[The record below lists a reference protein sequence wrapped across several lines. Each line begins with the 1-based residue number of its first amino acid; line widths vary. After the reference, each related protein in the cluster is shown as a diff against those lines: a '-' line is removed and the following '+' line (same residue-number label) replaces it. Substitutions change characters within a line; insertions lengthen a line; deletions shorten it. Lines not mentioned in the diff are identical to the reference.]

1 MKVNSISSFNYNSI
15 RPSFKHTAVPY
26 PEYESAY
33 YNAPDTFGTKILNI
47 ADKITELFSPKV
59 TKEASQIKANI
70 DDVYANKTVDI
81 DELPPKKQL
90 LSVLA

>member
-33 YNAPDTFGTKILNI
+33 YKDPETIGTKILSI
-47 ADKITELFSPKV
+47 ADKISELFSPKV
-59 TKEASQIKANI
+59 TKEAEEIKSGI
-70 DDVYANKTVDI
+70 DKLYSKQTEKKNDVS
-81 DELPPKKQL
+81 PKKQL